1 MEEQEDRRR
10 QQKRQLQ
17 GGGGEEEGESSGVLR
32 PSLPMGRVKKMVKL
46 DREIKKVNS
55 EALFLIS
62 LSTDL
67 FLQSLVSG
75 ARDAALVSKRRTI
88 KLDHLHSAACS
99 HPPTSDF
106 LLDSL
111 ARPAPPSHPA
121 ARPRPAAAAA
131 EKPLP
136 PGARR
141 IDDFFRKPSADPQ

>member
-1 MEEQEDRRR
+1 
-10 QQKRQLQ
+10 
-17 GGGGEEEGESSGVLR
+17 
-32 PSLPMGRVKKMVKL
+32 MGRVKKIVKL

-67 FLQSLVSG
+67 FLQSLASS
-75 ARDAALVSKRRTI
+75 ARDAALLSKRRTI

-111 ARPAPPSHPA
+111 PRPSPPSKPA
-121 ARPRPAAAAA
+121 ARPRSASSSAS

-141 IDDFFRKPSADPQ
+141 IDDFFRKPTTDPQ